1 MLSALKG
8 VIDRLTKNYITAS
21 QKSQEIFSVNYPFF
35 LLRTPIIPHLQA
47 IVKHFICIFFEK
59 KCRFRL
65 TFVMKT
71 GIMYT

>member
-1 MLSALKG
+1 VLSALKG

-47 IVKHFICIFFEK
+47 IVKHFI
-59 KCRFRL
+59 
-65 TFVMKT
+65 
-71 GIMYT
+71 